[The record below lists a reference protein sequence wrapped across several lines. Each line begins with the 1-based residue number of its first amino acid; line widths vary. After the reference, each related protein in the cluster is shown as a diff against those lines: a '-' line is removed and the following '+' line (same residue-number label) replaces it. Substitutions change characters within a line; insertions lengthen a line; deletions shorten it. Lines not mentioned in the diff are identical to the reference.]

1 MVEFGRFKTAVY
13 EDWLASS
20 GLEGNNNFSCFFFLT
35 PKTALSEAPE
45 AGMIFSQYTVFVKTF
60 YQTTYSG
67 KRAQRSFFRSSLS
80 SVCYLQTSV
89 LSQRF
94 KETSVHATVNY

>member
-1 MVEFGRFKTAVY
+1 MVEFGHFKTSL
-13 EDWLASS
+13 W
-20 GLEGNNNFSCFFFLT
+20 GLTRFEWPLGNNNFSCFFFFN

-67 KRAQRSFFRSSLS
+67 KSTEVIL
-80 SVCYLQTSV
+80 
-89 LSQRF
+89 
-94 KETSVHATVNY
+94 

>member
-1 MVEFGRFKTAVY
+1 MGTDSLRV
-13 EDWLASS
+13 ASR
-20 GLEGNNNFSCFFFLT
+20 ETTIFPAFFFN

-67 KRAQRSFFRSSLS
+67 KSTEVIL
-80 SVCYLQTSV
+80 
-89 LSQRF
+89 
-94 KETSVHATVNY
+94 

>member
-1 MVEFGRFKTAVY
+1 MGTDSLRV
-13 EDWLASS
+13 ASR
-20 GLEGNNNFSCFFFLT
+20 ETTIFPAFFFFN

-45 AGMIFSQYTVFVKTF
+45 AGMMFSQYTIFMKTF

-80 SVCYLQTSV
+80 SVCYLQTSI

>member
-1 MVEFGRFKTAVY
+1 MVEFGILKRVY
-13 EDWLASS
+13 GDWLASS
-20 GLEGNNNFSCFFFLT
+20 GLEGNNNFSCFFFFN

-67 KRAQRSFFRSSLS
+67 KSTEVIL
-80 SVCYLQTSV
+80 
-89 LSQRF
+89 
-94 KETSVHATVNY
+94 

>member
-1 MVEFGRFKTAVY
+1 MLFSWLNLGILKRVY
-13 EDWLASS
+13 GDWLASS
-20 GLEGNNNFSCFFFLT
+20 GLEGNNNFSCFFFN

-67 KRAQRSFFRSSLS
+67 KSTEVIL
-80 SVCYLQTSV
+80 
-89 LSQRF
+89 
-94 KETSVHATVNY
+94 

>member
-1 MVEFGRFKTAVY
+1 MVEFGHFKTSLWGMSHF
-13 EDWLASS
+13 EWPR
-20 GLEGNNNFSCFFFLT
+20 GKQQFSLLFFFFN
-35 PKTALSEAPE
+35 PKTALSEAPK
-45 AGMIFSQYTVFVKTF
+45 AGMIFSQYTFFVKTF
-60 YQTTYSG
+60 YQTIYSG

-89 LSQRF
+89 LNQRF